1 MNSAIDIR
9 ENSDILIN
17 MNEDLVNALK
27 EVLAD
32 SYSLYFKA
40 KGYHWNVEGI
50 HFAQFHDMFESIASD
65 AYGATDPLAE
75 YIRSLKAYAPFKMSR
90 FLEISSVKEA
100 EVGADCYM
108 MLADLLVATEQI
120 LICVNRAFAIANSAN
135 QQGIAN
141 FLAER
146 DAEHKKWA
154 WQLRASLA

>member
-1 MNSAIDIR
+1 MNSAIDIG

-75 YIRSLKAYAPFKMSR
+75 YIRSLQAYAPFKMSR

>member
-1 MNSAIDIR
+1 M
-9 ENSDILIN
+9 N
-17 MNEDLVNALK
+17 MNEELVNALK

-50 HFAQFHDMFESIASD
+50 HFAELHELFESIASD
-65 AYGATDPLAE
+65 AYEATDPLAE
-75 YIRSLKAYAPFKMSR
+75 YIRALKAYAPFKMSR
-90 FLEISSVKEA
+90 FLEISSVKET
-100 EVGADCYM
+100 EVGADCHM
-108 MLADLLVATEQI
+108 MLADLLMATEQI
-120 LICVNRAFAIANSAN
+120 LICVNRAFAIATTAN

-146 DAEHKKWA
+146 DDQHKKWA